1 MPLLDFS
8 RGMTGEIKKNTQLVF
23 DPNYFE
29 DPLMEN
35 EVELVSFAFHLVH
48 LSRK

>member
-8 RGMTGEIKKNTQLVF
+8 WGMTGEIKKNTQLVF

-35 EVELVSFAFHLVH
+35 EVAGEFC
-48 LSRK
+48 LSLSTFVT